1 MSNIPNKLKTIK
13 QCANELGIPYRQLLQ
28 SVNDGTVPHYQMHK
42 SHRRLDPQ
50 EVLAAMRTQSQHNLN
65 KGENYNGK
73 M

>member
-13 QCANELGIPYRQLLQ
+13 QTANELGIPYRQLLQ

-42 SHRRLDPQ
+42 SHRLLDPQ
-50 EVLAAMRTQSQHNLN
+50 EVLVAMRTQSQNN
-65 KGENYNGK
+65 NNEGESQNET